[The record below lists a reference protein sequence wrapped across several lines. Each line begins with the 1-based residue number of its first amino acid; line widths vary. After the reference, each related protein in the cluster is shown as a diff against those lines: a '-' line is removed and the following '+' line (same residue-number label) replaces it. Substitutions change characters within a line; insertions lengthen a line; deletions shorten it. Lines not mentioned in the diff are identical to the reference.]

1 MTMTRIAI
9 VSLFLLACLELGACL
24 SQDARVGQSLLR
36 KTSWPL
42 KQSKESPSGS
52 SVRIDSIAS
61 ISNTDQLTIL
71 GDVEITSKGKLMI
84 IGDEASLFSL
94 NLNVVGLIAFEFDEE
109 GPKTSINIEGEVF
122 ISDRAKL
129 SIEASAYTGGE
140 GTIRLL
146 EYTSLDG
153 AFAPDRVAIIG
164 LDSSL
169 HAELIH
175 GHDSLDL
182 VIKSDGTSSG
192 EPDDMKP
199 SNESD
204 ANIFLFKAGSHLDTH
219 FRYHYVS

>member
-1 MTMTRIAI
+1 MTMARIAI
-9 VSLFLLACLELGACL
+9 VSLCLLTCLQLGAHCL
-24 SQDARVGQSLLR
+24 SEDARVGQSLLR

-42 KQSKESPSGS
+42 KRSKESPSGN
-52 SVRIDSIAS
+52 SVTIDSIAS

-94 NLNVVGLIAFEFDEE
+94 NLSVVGLIAFGFAEE
-109 GPKTSINIEGEVF
+109 GPNTSINIEGEVF

-146 EYTSLDG
+146 EYSSLDG
-153 AFAPDRVAIIG
+153 AFSSDRVRIIG
-164 LDSSL
+164 LDSWL

-175 GHDSLDL
+175 GHNSLDL
-182 VIKSDGTSSG
+182 VITGETDDVKPFKKSDA
-192 EPDDMKP
+192 E
-199 SNESD
+199 N
-204 ANIFLFKAGSHLDTH
+204 NVLFKAGSHLDTN
-219 FRYHYVS
+219 FRYHYMS